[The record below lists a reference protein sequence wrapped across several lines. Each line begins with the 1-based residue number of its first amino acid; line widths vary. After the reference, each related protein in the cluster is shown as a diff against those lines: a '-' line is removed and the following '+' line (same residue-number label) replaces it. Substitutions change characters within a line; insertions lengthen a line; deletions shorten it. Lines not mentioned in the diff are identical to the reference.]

1 VSSPLEWFGLSG
13 DADER
18 ALKRAYAQ
26 RLRATR
32 PDEDPEGFQQ
42 LHAMY
47 QRALAQCRSQGGQ
60 MPAFPLEQDVPVT
73 LQPIAPQEDEPAI
86 TQNALIEPLLSQEA
100 IDAIAQEAI
109 SLAMKGDA
117 DALLAWLRTQP
128 ALWSLQA
135 KARTGWRC
143 VERMFQEVPPMPVDC
158 QEALLGFFDLDRVQS
173 RIDAASLARLS
184 RRMQLAWEMQRAH
197 HETLRRRV
205 GIETFTVPKIRS
217 LLGEFTRPFSWPSVL
232 MAGFMPSA
240 AHRRAQFLT
249 RLCQGQFNDLPAS
262 FDRRRIQ
269 FWLDATQGG
278 VTRARLALGVARWLT
293 ALFVAAIIGLLIAI
307 APANGNDLSG
317 QAASVDLTP
326 MYVLMGVALAPGLL
340 WAMWMLYLP
349 LDAWHGHPE
358 HVPVRWP
365 WLNLLT
371 VPLLCA
377 AGAALKLWQPD
388 NLVLLL
394 PLVPAAWLALRRFWR
409 RSATG
414 DWVSPNVFRV
424 GIFLLVPVLHAVV
437 QQDVT
442 LPFLLVL
449 AMVPWCWD
457 LWRQRAVLRVAD
469 RRAA

>member
-1 VSSPLEWFGLSG
+1 MSSPLEWFGLAG

-60 MPAFPLEQDVPVT
+60 APAFPLEQDAPVT
-73 LQPIAPQEDEPAI
+73 LQPVTLQEDGQDTA
-86 TQNALIEPLLSQEA
+86 QNALIEPLLSQEA
-100 IDAIAQEAI
+100 VDAIAQEAI
-109 SLAMKGDA
+109 ALAMKGDA

-143 VERMFQEVPPMPVDC
+143 VERLFQEVPPMPVDA

-184 RRMQLAWEMQRAH
+184 RRMQLAWELQRAH

-205 GIETFTVPKIRS
+205 GIESFTVRKIRS
-217 LLGEFTRPFSWPSVL
+217 LLGESSQPFSWPSVL

-240 AHRRAQFLT
+240 VHRRARFLT

-262 FDRRRIQ
+262 FDRRRVQ

-278 VTRARLALGVARWLT
+278 VTRARLALGATRWLS
-293 ALFVAAIIGLLIAI
+293 ALLVAAIVGLLIAI
-307 APANGNDLSG
+307 APANGNDLTG
-317 QAASVDLTP
+317 QAASFDLTP
-326 MYVLMGVALAPGLL
+326 LFVLLGLALAPGLL
-340 WAMWMLYLP
+340 WALWMLYLP

-365 WLNLLT
+365 WLNLLM

-377 AGAALKLWQPD
+377 TGAAIKLWQPD
-388 NLVLLL
+388 SLVFLL

-424 GIFLLVPVLHAVV
+424 GIFLLVPLLRTVV

-442 LPFLLVL
+442 LPFLLAL

-457 LWRQRAVLRVAD
+457 LWRQRAVLRIAD
-469 RRAA
+469 RRPA